1 MNPPSTGMYVPV
13 IKLLSSLA
21 RNATTPATP
30 SGFPTLPR
38 AVSDAIY
45 CLASCGM
52 YRLASVSV
60 KPGAN
65 TLAVMPSLPNSC
77 AIYLE
82 NVTNQDWAVAKAIA
96 SLGIVYLTLPV
107 VM

>member
-1 MNPPSTGMYVPV
+1 MYVPV

-21 RNATTPATP
+21 RNATTPATS

-38 AVSDAIY
+38 AVSDAIC

-60 KPGAN
+60 KPGAT
-65 TLAVMPSLPNSC
+65 TLAVMPSLQNSC

-82 NVTNQDWAVAKAIA
+82 NVTNPDLAVAKAIA
-96 SLGIVYLTLPV
+96 PFGIVYLTLPV